1 MTSPQADLSSPT
13 ADLPPTGAA
22 ARAQYYEA
30 ATSWADDTHASL
42 RQSRKTAWIIAG
54 VAVGVAGLQAIA
66 MAFLLPLK
74 QAVPYTIIVDR
85 DTGYVQTARGID
97 LGPLSENE
105 AITQSFL
112 VQYVLARESF
122 EGADYQANFRKT
134 LLWSKD
140 AAEIEYRR
148 DWDANNPV
156 GIRSR
161 VRPTTRIKVIVKSVT
176 ILGPKSAMVRFETEQ
191 SEGPNS
197 GGSRQPWAATLS
209 YSYSNRPIAEQ
220 DRYLNPLGFQ
230 IETYRR
236 DAETTQPISVAPP
249 PPPALIAPA
258 VSMPA
263 TGTPAQQNPTTG
275 AAAGNVPTPQN
286 GVAPTPVPTAS
297 PQPTSPSKTG
307 NPNGEEFPA
316 Q

>member
-1 MTSPQADLSSPT
+1 MTSQAADPLPAEQT
-13 ADLPPTGAA
+13 APIAGSAP
-22 ARAQYYEA
+22 RAHYYEA
-30 ATSWADDTHASL
+30 AASWAEDTHASL
-42 RQSRKTAWIIAG
+42 RASRKTAWIIAG

-74 QAVPYTIIVDR
+74 QAVPYTITVDR
-85 DTGYVQTARGID
+85 ETGYVQTARGID
-97 LGPLSENE
+97 LGPLSETE

-140 AAEIEYRR
+140 GAEVEYRR
-148 DWDANNPV
+148 DWDQNNPV
-156 GIRSR
+156 GIRTR
-161 VRPTTRIKVIVKSVT
+161 VRPTSRIKVTVKSVT
-176 ILGPKSAMVRFETEQ
+176 ILGPRSAMVRFDTEQ

-197 GGSRQPWAATLS
+197 GGVRQPWAATIS
-209 YSYSNRPIAEQ
+209 YSYSNKPIAEQ

-230 IETYRR
+230 VETYRR

-249 PPPALIAPA
+249 PPPAVLSMPSVAPVATTTNTEPATAPATASVVTNQIAPNSA
-258 VSMPA
+258 PSS
-263 TGTPAQQNPTTG
+263 
-275 AAAGNVPTPQN
+275 PTP
-286 GVAPTPVPTAS
+286 PAS
-297 PQPTSPSKTG
+297 TPSKTG